1 MVTLGSLSY
10 QAGNGP
16 GSPPNFIAMAFM
28 GKVFKA
34 ARKVDLP
41 DPEGPRSCHTGRFTQ
56 SCAKVP
62 NVAQHQVLHGTW
74 IPKFGTARHI
84 CSP

>member
-16 GSPPNFIAMAFM
+16 GSPPNFMAMAFM

-41 DPEGPRSCHTGRFTQ
+41 DPEGPGSCHTGRLFSKFSMGPEIQ
-56 SCAKVP
+56 SGKA
-62 NVAQHQVLHGTW
+62 HSG
-74 IPKFGTARHI
+74 
-84 CSP
+84 SP